1 MVVYL
6 YRFPARVEKFEKI
19 KYKYRRKKN
28 WEKNRWVKF
37 PRESRLV
44 PSVING
50 SGSSLHSLTLR
61 FRMRYLVVLDLLF
74 SHFFFLHPLHFFFIL
89 FWQDYS
95 GLKKKKLAEPKDENL
110 KKKKK
115 KVMTTKKWNRYIYIY
130 WPMFCFFFLPFF
142 FFFPRDIESRRSIC
156 GDRRDDDVGNA
167 PFMISS
173 IPSLLL
179 ASFVFTSVIQEKVRT
194 RENKSNA
201 VERWHFAYLRDKQ
214 VLRRC
219 RKTFQDKRYITKM

>member
-110 KKKKK
+110 KKKKRK
-115 KVMTTKKWNRYIYIY
+115 SWRQRSETGTFIYTDQ
-130 WPMFCFFFLPFF
+130 CSVFFFYPSSSSFLETLNQ
-142 FFFPRDIESRRSIC
+142 DAAYVEIE
-156 GDRRDDDVGNA
+156 G
-167 PFMISS
+167 
-173 IPSLLL
+173 
-179 ASFVFTSVIQEKVRT
+179 TT
-194 RENKSNA
+194 
-201 VERWHFAYLRDKQ
+201 
-214 VLRRC
+214 
-219 RKTFQDKRYITKM
+219 T